1 MDENKLSAVIFTI
14 PAGGCA
20 SLDWKFLFL
29 WCIYRIIL
37 NIALIISRVVIM
49 SKKTRKID
57 DPKDYKESSIKET
70 MEDLEKTTEAG
81 LNSAPELSK
90 EHLTHGD
97 DTSKELLY
105 GGGGNDN
112 KNKKIHDNNSST
124 EDNKS

>member
-1 MDENKLSAVIFTI
+1 
-14 PAGGCA
+14 
-20 SLDWKFLFL
+20 
-29 WCIYRIIL
+29 
-37 NIALIISRVVIM
+37 M

-57 DPKDYKESSIKET
+57 DPKDYKESGIKET

-105 GGGGNDN
+105 GSGGNDN

>member
-1 MDENKLSAVIFTI
+1 
-14 PAGGCA
+14 
-20 SLDWKFLFL
+20 
-29 WCIYRIIL
+29 
-37 NIALIISRVVIM
+37 M

-57 DPKDYKESSIKET
+57 DPKDYKESGIKET

-105 GGGGNDN
+105 GSSSSFPTILCQTSTNSFEYTTFPGGREIDLFF
-112 KNKKIHDNNSST
+112 
-124 EDNKS
+124 

>member
-1 MDENKLSAVIFTI
+1 MKIDYLQLFSPYPPVAVLLWIGNF
-14 PAGGCA
+14 C
-20 SLDWKFLFL
+20 SL
-29 WCIYRIIL
+29 WCTYRIIL

-57 DPKDYKESSIKET
+57 DPKDYKESGIKET

-105 GGGGNDN
+105 GGGNDN

-124 EDNKS
+124 EYNKS

>member
-1 MDENKLSAVIFTI
+1 
-14 PAGGCA
+14 
-20 SLDWKFLFL
+20 
-29 WCIYRIIL
+29 
-37 NIALIISRVVIM
+37 M

-57 DPKDYKESSIKET
+57 DPKDYKESGIKET

-90 EHLTHGD
+90 ERLTHGD

-105 GGGGNDN
+105 GSGNDN
-112 KNKKIHDNNSST
+112 KNKKIHDNSSST